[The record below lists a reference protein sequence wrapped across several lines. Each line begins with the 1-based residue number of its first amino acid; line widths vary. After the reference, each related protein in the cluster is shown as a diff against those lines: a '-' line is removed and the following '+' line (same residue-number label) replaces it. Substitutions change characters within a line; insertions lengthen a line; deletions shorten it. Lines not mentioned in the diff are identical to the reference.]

1 MRARLKLDRAT
12 VLAFVAVFLALTGG
26 AYAVAVPS
34 SSVGSRQLKKNA
46 VTGKKIKVGAVR
58 SRHVKNG
65 SLLGKDFKA
74 GTLPAGPQGPEGPAG
89 APGTSGERGP
99 AGPAGAQ
106 GPAGPAAAGAPGPA
120 GPAGPAGA
128 RGPAGPAGPGGPAGA
143 RGPAGPAGPPGMS
156 ELDSVSQSSADN
168 STDTK
173 TVSAPCGNGLV
184 AVGGGFTLDAA
195 NSTPVRIEV
204 SRADFQPAGWTV
216 TAVETS
222 PTGDSWAVG
231 AWAICVRVAP

>member
-1 MRARLKLDRAT
+1 
-12 VLAFVAVFLALTGG
+12 
-26 AYAVAVPS
+26 
-34 SSVGSRQLKKNA
+34 
-46 VTGKKIKVGAVR
+46 
-58 SRHVKNG
+58 
-65 SLLGKDFKA
+65 
-74 GTLPAGPQGPEGPAG
+74 
-89 APGTSGERGP
+89 
-99 AGPAGAQ
+99 
-106 GPAGPAAAGAPGPA
+106 
-120 GPAGPAGA
+120 
-128 RGPAGPAGPGGPAGA
+128 
-143 RGPAGPAGPPGMS
+143 MS

-173 TVSAPCGNGLV
+173 TVSAPCRNGLA

-204 SRADFQPAGWTV
+204 SRPDFQPAGWTV

>member
-12 VLAFVAVFLALTGG
+12 VLAFVAMFLALTGG

-34 SSVGSRQLKKNA
+34 SSVGSRQLKKDA
-46 VTGKKIKVGAVR
+46 VTGKKIKAGAVR
-58 SRHVKNG
+58 SRHVKDG

-74 GTLPAGPQGPEGPAG
+74 GTLPAGPQGPVGPAG

-99 AGPAGAQ
+99 AGAAGAQ
-106 GPAGPAAAGAPGPA
+106 GPAGPAAAGVPGPA

-128 RGPAGPAGPGGPAGA
+128 RGPAGPAGPAGA
-143 RGPAGPAGPPGMS
+143 PGMS
-156 ELDSVSQSSADN
+156 ELNTVSQSSADN

-173 TVSAPCGNGLV
+173 TVSAPCRNGLV

-195 NSTPVRIEV
+195 NNTPVRIEA
-204 SRADFQPAGWTV
+204 SEPDFQPAGWTV

-231 AWAICVRVAP
+231 AWVICVRVAP